1 MEQELN
7 RIIEAAREKQ
17 QRNQM
22 ENPTRLISICDEQ
35 APQREVCR
43 PPIGIPPKYRDC
55 TLESFQG
62 NDALVRIVTEC
73 VRNAENIV
81 FTGKTGCGK
90 THLAIGASK
99 AADITKLPIVHRH
112 AVSGT
117 WDSPPAKWFTTLP
130 EVLLRIRDSFREKT
144 RESEA
149 DVVNYFSDIDCLV
162 LDDLGAEKP
171 SEFSI
176 ATLYLILD
184 RRVRNLRQTIIT
196 TNLDM
201 QQVDEV
207 FGARIAS
214 RMAEMKIV
222 KINMPDYRKRR
233 A

>member
-7 RIIEAAREKQ
+7 RIIEAARER
-17 QRNQM
+17 QRQNQT
-22 ENPTRLISICDEQ
+22 ENPIQLISTSDDQ
-35 APQREVCR
+35 VPLREVCR
-43 PPIGIPPKYRDC
+43 PAIGIPPKYRDC

-62 NDALVRIVTEC
+62 NDALVQVVREYARSGESIVL
-73 VRNAENIV
+73 
-81 FTGKTGCGK
+81 TGKTGCGK
-90 THLAIGASK
+90 THLAISALK

-112 AVSGT
+112 AVAGT

-149 DVVNYFSDIDCLV
+149 DVVNFFSDIDCLV

-171 SEFSI
+171 SEFSV
-176 ATLYLILD
+176 ATILLILD
-184 RRVRNLRQTIIT
+184 RRIRNLRQTIIT
-196 TNLDM
+196 TNLEM

-207 FGARIAS
+207 FGARMAS

-222 KINMPDYRKRR
+222 KINMPDFRKKR
-233 A
+233 